1 MNDNRRD
8 FIKKA
13 GMASAFSLLP
23 ASGIFA
29 NGIRRNEK
37 KGIPIPTK
45 AQQMWQDL
53 EIGVIFCLDLG
64 VLAGDYSPNNY
75 SKKVFDPQSYNPSK
89 LDTDQW
95 VRAAKAA
102 GAKYAIFTGT
112 HFNGFMQWQSDL
124 YPYGLKQS
132 PWRDG
137 KGDIFGDFVAS
148 CRKEDI
154 EPGIFISTCRNFY
167 HGVLENYVDWGSG
180 KGTEKQ
186 RIFNR
191 MAEKMTEEIC
201 SKYGELVQIWY
212 DSGVKLPH
220 EGGPDVLPI
229 FEKYQPN
236 SIFYNA
242 SRRSDYRWVGNE
254 DGYARYPCWATMP
267 AADNESHTGDSWK
280 PLLETGDPNG
290 EIWSPAMVDV
300 PLRGSNGIH
309 NWFWNPD
316 QEHGVHSTKKLV
328 EMYYN
333 SVGRN
338 SNFVMGAVITP
349 EGLVPDLDMDRFK
362 EFGDEIERR
371 FSDPLATSSDSG
383 KRLEMNALGKQK
395 VNQVVLMEDISKG
408 ERVRQFRV
416 EGKTDK
422 GWKVLAEGSCIGHKY
437 IARFDEMEVSSIKLE
452 VMESIANP
460 IIREFAMYH
469 YCGIK

>member
-1 MNDNRRD
+1 MNDSKRG

-23 ASGIFA
+23 APDILA
-29 NGIRRNEK
+29 NGMPMVK
-37 KGIPIPTK
+37 KDGIPIPTK

-53 EIGVIFCLDLG
+53 EVGVIFCLDIG
-64 VLAGDYSPNNY
+64 ILAGDYSPNNY
-75 SKKVFDPQSYNPSK
+75 SKKVFDPQVYNPTK

-124 YPYGLKQS
+124 YPYGLKQA

-137 KGDIFGDFVAS
+137 KGDVFGDFVAS
-148 CRKEDI
+148 CRREGIK
-154 EPGIFISTCRNFY
+154 PGIFISTCRNFY
-167 HGVLENYVDWGSG
+167 QGVLENYVDWGSG
-180 KGTEKQ
+180 KGTAKQ
-186 RIFNR
+186 EIFNR
-191 MAEKMTEEIC
+191 LAEKMTEEIC

-220 EGGPDVLPI
+220 EGGPNVLPI

-267 AADNESHTGDSWK
+267 VADNESHTGDRWK
-280 PLLETGDPNG
+280 PLLDTGDSNG
-290 EIWSPAMVDV
+290 KIWSPAMVDV
-300 PLRGSNGIH
+300 PLRGANGIH
-309 NWFWNPD
+309 NWFWNPN
-316 QEHGVHSTKKLV
+316 QEHGLHSTKDLV

-362 EFGDEIERR
+362 EFGDEITRR
-371 FSDPLATSSDSG
+371 FSTPLATTSG
-383 KRLEMNALGKQK
+383 TGKKITLKTPKNQK
-395 VNQVVLMEDISKG
+395 VDLVVLMEDISQG
-408 ERVRQFRV
+408 ERVREFRV
-416 EGKTDK
+416 EGKTNN
-422 GWKVLAEGSCIGHKY
+422 GWKTLTEGSCIGHKN
-437 IARFDEMEVSSIKLE
+437 IARFDEARVSSVRLVIE
-452 VMESIANP
+452 ESIAHP
-460 IIREFAMYH
+460 IIRELSLYSTN
-469 YCGIK
+469 